1 LARIS
6 IQIEKDTHRRLIK
19 KRGVTEAKTGTDT
32 TFDDVINELLDQDN
46 KRRK

>member
-1 LARIS
+1 MTRTT
-6 IQIEKDTHRRLIK
+6 IQIDESTHKRLIK